1 MAFKNLRVWFNHWFS
16 TAYHLI
22 NLIRDGNPDKFYFI
36 GSNKNDYA
44 VYKLA
49 CDEWHREP
57 EKISDADYVDFCLNF
72 CREHDV
78 DIFIPRRNLTAIAGR
93 VDDFNQRGVKVLVG
107 RDAQLMTTLDDKVAT
122 YEFITAG
129 KLNEIIPPYKI
140 AATFDEFNR
149 AYDALK
155 TSDNRICYK
164 LVADE
169 GALTFR
175 VIDDSIEKIS
185 ALHNMPNMKVTRDAA
200 QKILSRYDFKI
211 PLIVMPYLSG
221 QEVSVDCLATSQGNI
236 IIPRFKTNHRY
247 SEIKFDAA
255 IINVAEKI
263 LSLMKFDV
271 PINIQFRMDGGK
283 LYLLEINPRM
293 SGGLQL
299 SCLGANVNIPD
310 IAINHLLGVEKVW
323 TLTAKKFSTPWIM
336 KNLRSCKS

>member
-1 MAFKNLRVWFNHWFS
+1 MMLRVWFNHWFS

-22 NLIRDGNPDKFYFI
+22 QLIRDGNADKFYFI

-57 EKISDADYVDFCLNF
+57 EKISDADYVDFCLTF

-78 DIFIPRRNLTAIAGR
+78 DIFIPRRNLTVIAQR
-93 VDDFNQRGVKVLVG
+93 VDDFNQCGVKVLVG
-107 RDAQLMTTLDDKVAT
+107 DGRLTKILDDKVAT

-129 KLNEIIPPYKI
+129 SLDEIIPPYKI

-211 PLIVMPYLSG
+211 PLLVMPYLSG
-221 QEVSVDCLATSQGNI
+221 QEISVDCLTTSQGNI

-247 SEIKFDAA
+247 SEIKFDDA

-263 LSLMKFDV
+263 LSLMNFAV
-271 PINIQFRMDGGK
+271 PINIQFRMDGDK

-299 SCLGANVNIPD
+299 SCLAAGVNIPD
-310 IAINHLLGVEKVW
+310 LAINQLLGVEKPW
-323 TLTAKKFSTPWIM
+323 TLADKKSRRVANIETPVI
-336 KNLRSCKS
+336 LDS

>member
-1 MAFKNLRVWFNHWFS
+1 MALQKRVWFNHWFS

-78 DIFIPRRNLTAIAGR
+78 DIFIPRRNLTAIAMR

-107 RDAQLMTTLDDKVAT
+107 DGRLTKILDDKVAT
-122 YEFITAG
+122 YKFITAG
-129 KLNEIIPPYKI
+129 GLDEIIPPYKI

-149 AYDALK
+149 AYNALK

-185 ALHNMPNMKVTRDAA
+185 ALHNMPNMKVTLAAA

-221 QEVSVDCLATSQGNI
+221 QEVSVDCLTTSQGNI

-299 SCLGANVNIPD
+299 SCLAAGVNIPD
-310 IAINHLLGVEKVW
+310 LAINQLLGVEKSW
-323 TLTAKKFSTPWIM
+323 SLADKKSRRVANIETPVI
-336 KNLRSCKS
+336 LDS